1 MDLVAFSTYM
11 YKLLQEREQD
21 IASALAHDAAKDWEQ
36 YKLMVG
42 EIRGL
47 TYAREEIKALLE
59 RHADDVEEL
68 ISS

>member
-1 MDLVAFSTYM
+1 MDLVDFSTYM
-11 YKLLQEREQD
+11 YKLLREREQD

-59 RHADDVEEL
+59 KNADDVEDL

>member
-1 MDLVAFSTYM
+1 MDGVDFAKYM
-11 YKLLQEREQD
+11 YKLLREREQD
-21 IASALAHDAAKDWEQ
+21 IASALGMDAAKDWEQ

-47 TYAREEIKALLE
+47 TYAREELKALLE
-59 RHADDVEEL
+59 KHADDVEDF

>member
-21 IASALAHDAAKDWEQ
+21 ITSALGRDAAKDWEQ

-59 RHADDVEEL
+59 RNADDVEDL